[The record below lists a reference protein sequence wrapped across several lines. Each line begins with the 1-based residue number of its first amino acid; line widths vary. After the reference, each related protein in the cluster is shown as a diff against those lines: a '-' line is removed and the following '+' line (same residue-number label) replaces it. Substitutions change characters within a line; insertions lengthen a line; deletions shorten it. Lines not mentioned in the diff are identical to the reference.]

1 MKTHVYLLLSA
12 GLLGA
17 CQRAT
22 DTETPAATAPVTAVT
37 NTVADA
43 RLAAPEPA
51 APALPAEQLAVLQ
64 QFDLAPLL
72 LPASYED
79 EEGARSAGQAMNGFF
94 GSDHYRIEFVFTRVE
109 RDARN
114 PALYHISGKDR
125 YKKRVSPLEGT
136 IELTQLQPMK
146 PLEGSPNG
154 ELTAAYAATGQF
166 ELREGP
172 EGNGSGVFRGKFAL
186 DFGRGTEQKPEL
198 ATWGF
203 TEESMAA
210 RRAGSR
216 FEGQWTSNQTRKT
229 KPVLW
234 ADGNGLFA
242 IAQDVFADFNV
253 GERGPEIN
261 EKYAKLG
268 WNTYWENDEWW
279 AESPKT
285 ATVSL

>member
-1 MKTHVYLLLSA
+1 MKTHVYLLLGA
-12 GLLGA
+12 GLLAA
-17 CQRAT
+17 CQHAT
-22 DTETPAATAPVTAVT
+22 ETETPTTAAPVTAV
-37 NTVADA
+37 NHAVDQAKP
-43 RLAAPEPA
+43 APEAPA
-51 APALPAEQLAVLQ
+51 APALPAEQLAVLREL
-64 QFDLAPLL
+64 DLAPLL

-79 EEGARSAGQAMNGFF
+79 EGGPQAGQAMNGFF

-109 RDARN
+109 RDAHN
-114 PALYHISGKDR
+114 PALYHIRGKDR

-136 IELTQLQPMK
+136 IELTQLRPLK
-146 PLEGSPNG
+146 PLKDYPNSDM
-154 ELTAAYAATGQF
+154 TAAYAGTGRF
-166 ELREGP
+166 ELREGA
-172 EGNGSGVFRGKFAL
+172 EGNGSGVFRGKFAV
-186 DFGRGTEQKPEL
+186 DFGRGSEQKLEL

-216 FEGQWTSNQTRKT
+216 FEGQWISNQTRKT

-261 EKYAKLG
+261 EKYARLG

-279 AESPKT
+279 AETPKI